1 MEADMFRSI
10 RFIPLLFAVLL
21 SSCRCHENGMF
32 GNYNQEAIEHE
43 IASHGKTVIFVG
55 TSWCVASQNTIQNQ
69 VLPYLSHPHDSI
81 GFVMMFFGDK
91 EEIPDAIR
99 QKHIVMHTPSKG
111 GFDKFVI
118 NRRLKK
124 LLKRYES
131 QNYVP
136 LTLFVDS
143 EGNILNYVP
152 SGKRYSSFGEVVWK
166 IEHPT
171 VDE

>member
-1 MEADMFRSI
+1 MEADMFRPI
-10 RFIPLLFAVLL
+10 RFIPLLFAVLF
-21 SSCRCHENGMF
+21 SSCQSGEGGLS
-32 GNYNQEAIEHE
+32 GNYDCKTVKRE
-43 IASHGKTVIFVG
+43 IASHSKTVIFVG

-99 QKHIVMHTPSKG
+99 QNHIVMHTPSKG
-111 GFDKFVI
+111 GLDKSVM
-118 NRRLKK
+118 NHRLKK
-124 LLKRYES
+124 LLNGYKS
-131 QNYVP
+131 QNRVP
-136 LTLFVDS
+136 LTLFVDC
-143 EGNILNYVP
+143 EGNILNYLP
-152 SGKRYSSFGEVVWK
+152 AEKSYASFGEIVWK

>member
-124 LLKRYES
+124 LLNGYKS
-131 QNYVP
+131 QNRVP
-136 LTLFVDS
+136 LTLFVDC

-152 SGKRYSSFGEVVWK
+152 AEKSYASFGEIVWK

>member
-1 MEADMFRSI
+1 MFRPI
-10 RFIPLLFAVLL
+10 RFIPLLFAVLF
-21 SSCRCHENGMF
+21 SSCQSGEGGLSGIYDCETVKR
-32 GNYNQEAIEHE
+32 E
-43 IASHGKTVIFVG
+43 IASHSKTVIFVG

-111 GFDKFVI
+111 GFDKFAM
-118 NRRLKK
+118 NHRLKK

-152 SGKRYSSFGEVVWK
+152 SGKRYSSFGEVVWE

>member
-1 MEADMFRSI
+1 MFRPI
-10 RFIPLLFAVLL
+10 RFIPLLFAVLF
-21 SSCRCHENGMF
+21 SSCQSGEGGLS
-32 GNYNQEAIEHE
+32 GNYDCETVKRE
-43 IASHGKTVIFVG
+43 IANHSKTVIFVG

-81 GFVMMFFGDK
+81 GFVMMYFGDK
-91 EEIPDAIR
+91 EEIPDTIR
-99 QKHIVMHTPSKG
+99 QKHIVMQSSSKS
-111 GFDKFVI
+111 GFDKFAM
-118 NRRLKK
+118 NHRLKK

>member
-69 VLPYLSHPHDSI
+69 VLPYLSNPHDSI

-91 EEIPDAIR
+91 EEVPDAIR

-111 GFDKFVI
+111 GFDKFVM
-118 NRRLKK
+118 NHRLKK

>member
-1 MEADMFRSI
+1 MFRPI
-10 RFIPLLFAVLL
+10 RFIPLLFAVLF
-21 SSCRCHENGMF
+21 SSCQSGEGGLS
-32 GNYNQEAIEHE
+32 GNYDCETVKRE
-43 IASHGKTVIFVG
+43 IASHSKTVIFVG

-69 VLPYLSHPHDSI
+69 VLPYLSHPQDSI
-81 GFVMMFFGDK
+81 GFVMMYFGNK
-91 EEIPDAIR
+91 EEIPDTIR
-99 QKHIVMHTPSKG
+99 QKHIVMQSSSKS
-111 GFDKFVI
+111 GFDKFAM
-118 NRRLKK
+118 NHRLKK

>member
-1 MEADMFRSI
+1 MFRPI
-10 RFIPLLFAVLL
+10 RFIPLLFAVLF
-21 SSCRCHENGMF
+21 SSCQSGEGGLS
-32 GNYNQEAIEHE
+32 GNYDCETVKRE
-43 IASHGKTVIFVG
+43 IASHSKTVIFVG

-69 VLPYLSHPHDSI
+69 VLPYLSHPQDSI
-81 GFVMMFFGDK
+81 GFVMMYFGNK
-91 EEIPDAIR
+91 EEIPDTIR
-99 QKHIVMHTPSKG
+99 QKHIVMQSSSKS
-111 GFDKFVI
+111 GFDKFAM
-118 NRRLKK
+118 NHRLKK

-152 SGKRYSSFGEVVWK
+152 SGKRYSSFGEVVWE

>member
-1 MEADMFRSI
+1 MFRPI
-10 RFIPLLFAVLL
+10 RFIPLLFAVLF
-21 SSCRCHENGMF
+21 SSCQSGEGGLS
-32 GNYNQEAIEHE
+32 GNYDRETVKRE
-43 IASHGKTVIFVG
+43 IASHSKTVIFVG

>member
-1 MEADMFRSI
+1 MFRPI
-10 RFIPLLFAVLL
+10 RFIPLLFAVLF
-21 SSCRCHENGMF
+21 SSCQSGEGGLS
-32 GNYNQEAIEHE
+32 GNYDCETVKRE
-43 IASHGKTVIFVG
+43 IASHSKTVIFVG

-91 EEIPDAIR
+91 EEIPDTIR

-111 GFDKFVI
+111 GFDKFAM
-118 NRRLKK
+118 NHRLKK

-152 SGKRYSSFGEVVWK
+152 SGKRYSSFGEVVWE

>member
-1 MEADMFRSI
+1 MFRPI
-10 RFIPLLFAVLL
+10 RFISLLFAVLF
-21 SSCRCHENGMF
+21 SSCQSGEGGLS
-32 GNYNQEAIEHE
+32 GNYDCETVKRE
-43 IASHGKTVIFVG
+43 IASHSKTVIFVG

-111 GFDKFVI
+111 GFDKFAM
-118 NRRLKK
+118 NHRLKK

-152 SGKRYSSFGEVVWK
+152 SGKRYSSFGEVVWE

>member
-1 MEADMFRSI
+1 MFRPI
-10 RFIPLLFAVLL
+10 RFIPLLFAVLF
-21 SSCRCHENGMF
+21 SSCQSGEGGLS
-32 GNYNQEAIEHE
+32 GNYDCETVKRE
-43 IASHGKTVIFVG
+43 IASHSKTVIFVG

-69 VLPYLSHPHDSI
+69 VLPYLSHPQDSI
-81 GFVMMFFGDK
+81 GFVMMYFGNK
-91 EEIPDAIR
+91 EEIPDTIR

-118 NRRLKK
+118 NRWLKK

-152 SGKRYSSFGEVVWK
+152 SGKRYSSFGEVVWE